1 MQKLVFLNKING
13 IYFFKKWLSGLFLIL
28 FISLLAIYSGHATSS
43 DSQFWTSI
51 TAMVPASKDSP
62 KIRYWLESQ
71 NRIGDEVSQLS
82 QFILRPGIG
91 YELTPFT
98 SVWLGY
104 ARIYTAAPF
113 TNDPFDENR
122 IWQQLLWSKRFTH
135 WHATVRGRLEQ
146 RFMPNSIHTEWRY
159 RHLFKGAFAIP
170 HHDKYTFVL
179 SDELFFHLNDF
190 NHQNNQGFD
199 QNRFFTGFGYKT
211 NKNTTVEIGYL
222 SQVINRIGRE
232 NYSGNNLLISLL
244 VNI

>member
-1 MQKLVFLNKING
+1 MQKPVFLNG
-13 IYFFKKWLSGLFLIL
+13 ISFFKKCLSGLFLIS
-28 FISLLAIYSGHATSS
+28 FISLMGIYSAHATAS
-43 DSQFWTSI
+43 DSQVWTSI

-91 YELTPFT
+91 YELTPTT
-98 SVWLGY
+98 SIWLGY

-113 TNDPFDENR
+113 TSDPFDENR
-122 IWQQLLWSKRFTH
+122 IWQQILWSKRLSH
-135 WHATVRGRLEQ
+135 LQATVRGRLEQ

-159 RHLFKGAFAIP
+159 RQLFKGAFTIP
-170 HHDKYTFVL
+170 RHDKYTFIL
-179 SDELFFHLNDF
+179 SNEIFFHLNDF

-199 QNRFFTGFGYKT
+199 QNRVFTGFGYKT
-211 NKNTTVEIGYL
+211 NKNTTLEIGYL
-222 SQVINRIGRE
+222 NQFIKRIGRE